1 MLWVWGLDV
10 MISECP
16 TQGLVG
22 ERKGIGIYKVIK
34 IKARLADVMSPSPP
48 FTQPMP
54 TIVGCAAVGEKIHV
68 WAVPYYPGP
77 CPEELHR
84 VVVAL
89 CCHTKLGHIM
99 PCCYGPTGLCN
110 LLWPWWIMQLWP
122 QCARPYYVIVA
133 TLDTSV
139 WLWHW

>member
-1 MLWVWGLDV
+1 
-10 MISECP
+10 MINECP

-22 ERKGIGIYKVIK
+22 EWKGIEIYKVIE
-34 IKARLADVMSPSPP
+34 IKARPADVMTPSPL

-54 TIVGCAAVGEKIHV
+54 TVMGCAAVGEKIHA

-77 CPEELHR
+77 CPEELH

-99 PCCYGPTGLCN
+99 PYCYGPTGLCN
-110 LLWPWWIMQLWP
+110 ALAALVDHAVVAT
-122 QCARPYYVIVA
+122 CARPHYIIVA
-133 TLDTSV
+133 MLDTSV